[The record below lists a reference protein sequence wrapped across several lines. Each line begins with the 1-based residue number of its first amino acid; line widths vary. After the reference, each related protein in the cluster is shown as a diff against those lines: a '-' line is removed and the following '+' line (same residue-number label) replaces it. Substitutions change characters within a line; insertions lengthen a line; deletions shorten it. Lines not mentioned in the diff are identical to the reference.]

1 MEERGRLDY
10 HALTFGVTGT
20 RVHHASH
27 HRSSASRTISAKPPS
42 TLKGHDAETK
52 AGEAELRK
60 PPPPRNKSQPSTVGG
75 ERENAGDKIRSVEP
89 KSEN

>member
-27 HRSSASRTISAKPPS
+27 HRSSASRTISA
-42 TLKGHDAETK
+42 KGHDAETK